1 MGQPTSSRAK
11 SSPER
16 SPSRSVGTFV
26 RFLAAAG
33 AGGALCYFVG
43 HELVG
48 LRSGSWPILVLA
60 FVLVVAACVLFSFA
74 SAQLE
79 RFLRNRPNTAGAVHW
94 FAISSLGLIFVALLG
109 IPTAALGPRKLTYV
123 LAEEIGL
130 VLIVALL
137 LTAFGPTIGAVIH
150 RGLRPVDSRRA
161 AAWAGPDQWP
171 LRLGTLFLRC
181 LAVMFLGLFL
191 SVGEQAV
198 ALVGEP
204 LTGNIQ
210 SVYAPLGGWIL
221 GSVIAWRLTTP
232 LFPIRSYHP
241 SRHAIHGTA
250 LTFVFSI
257 LFVYV

>member
-1 MGQPTSSRAK
+1 
-11 SSPER
+11 
-16 SPSRSVGTFV
+16 
-26 RFLAAAG
+26 
-33 AGGALCYFVG
+33 
-43 HELVG
+43 
-48 LRSGSWPILVLA
+48 
-60 FVLVVAACVLFSFA
+60 
-74 SAQLE
+74 
-79 RFLRNRPNTAGAVHW
+79 
-94 FAISSLGLIFVALLG
+94 
-109 IPTAALGPRKLTYV
+109 
-123 LAEEIGL
+123 
-130 VLIVALL
+130 
-137 LTAFGPTIGAVIH
+137 
-150 RGLRPVDSRRA
+150 SRRA

-257 LFVYV
+257 LFVYVFANGAANSAQARLWSRKGADRLGQPVEIRIPTQEGRPNYDALAGVLSPELRFQKGEQWYPTSVSWFMKTAKPVRN